1 MSEELQTVQMLV
13 RRLKEGGQR
22 DAVRAL
28 DRDDLHRWD
37 YQAVAELAQQ
47 LSAGL
52 VEAGVDRGE
61 RVALFAPNSAE
72 WVVACLAILD
82 AGAVVTPLDTQMPRA
97 ELTHALADSGARRI
111 FTGGEAA
118 RRLEGLELGHSLEM
132 IRLDEPAGSGRSWR
146 DWLRED
152 GPAAPEITPA
162 DPATLFYT
170 SGTTGMPKGVPLTH
184 GNITANL
191 NALLGQELAQR
202 DDRIFVP
209 LPYHHVYPF
218 TLGLITPLALGA
230 SIVLPYSVLGPQIV
244 RALREGDATII
255 LGVPR
260 LYEALDGA
268 IRGRV
273 AERGARA
280 ERLFEGMLR
289 LSRTARHRLG
299 WPLGRRLFRS
309 LHQRMA
315 PSVRMVV
322 AGGAPLNPE
331 IGERLRDLGWEVATG
346 YGLTETSPILTYNPP
361 DRLRLK
367 AAGLPL
373 PGVEL
378 RIDPV
383 EEGARTGEV
392 LARGQ
397 NVFQGYW
404 HLPEKSAE
412 VFTPDG
418 FYRTGDLGWF
428 DEEGYLHLE
437 GRASEMIV
445 LAGGENVD
453 PERVEGALSA
463 AEAVRDAGVLE
474 HEGRLA
480 AVLFPDPQ
488 AVRDLDDEQV
498 RQRLNQALH
507 EAAGVLPSH
516 HQISTYRVSSDP
528 LPRTRLGKLRR
539 HKLREL
545 FEMLGE
551 GAKAAETGPMPE
563 ERMAVEDQQLLQI
576 PTARRVWEGLVR
588 RYPRVRLTPDS
599 NLRLDLGLDSLGW
612 VDLTLELRGSV
623 GVALEEEALGRIET
637 VRDLLREAAEA
648 AEISPDESRGPGLVE
663 QLRDPE
669 AMLSDQQLRW
679 MLPRTRFERLLGAI
693 FYGIDQVLFR
703 AYAPVRVEGLE
714 NLPERDPVL
723 LVPNHLSAVDPP
735 ALGSIMRYAR
745 IVRMRWGGWT
755 GLLFSN
761 RLVRLV
767 SRACLVLPIDPHTGP
782 RGSLALGAKALRDGY
797 GLVWFPEG
805 RRSADGSLQAFQPGV
820 GLLLQAQSVPAIPVW
835 IEGTD
840 RVMPIGTRLL
850 RPGRITIRLGEPV
863 SAETLDAEGE
873 GETPELRIAAA
884 LEQRVR
890 RLGQAEPGQAE

>member
-1 MSEELQTVQMLV
+1 VSEELQTLQMLV
-13 RRLKEGGQR
+13 RRLEEGGRR
-22 DAVRAL
+22 DAVRSL
-28 DRDDLHRWD
+28 DRDELHRWD
-37 YQAVAELAQQ
+37 YQAVAELARR

-52 VEAGVDRGE
+52 VEAGVERGE

-72 WVVACLAILD
+72 WVIACLAILD
-82 AGAVVTPLDTQMPRA
+82 AGAVVTPLDTQMPRT
-97 ELTHALADSGARRI
+97 ELVHALDDSGARRV
-111 FTGGEAA
+111 FTAGEAA
-118 RRLEGLELGHSLEM
+118 RRLEGLELEQPLEA
-132 IRLDEPAGSGRSWR
+132 IRLDEPAGNGQSWR

-152 GPAAPEITPA
+152 GPAAAQVTPE

-184 GNITANL
+184 GNITTNL

-202 DDRIFVP
+202 DDRVFVP

-230 SIVLPYSVLGPQIV
+230 AIVLPYSVLGPQIV

-280 ERLFEGMLR
+280 ERLFEGMAR
-289 LSRTARHRLG
+289 LSRGARQRFG
-299 WPLGRRLFRS
+299 WQLGRRLFRG

-322 AGGAPLNPE
+322 SGGAPLNPE

-378 RIDPV
+378 RIEPL

-392 LARGQ
+392 LARGG

-404 HLPEKSAE
+404 QLPEKSAQ
-412 VFTPDG
+412 VFTADG

-428 DEEGYLHLE
+428 DDDGYLHLE

-453 PERVEGALSA
+453 PERVEAALCA
-463 AEAVRDAGVLE
+463 AEVVRDAGVLE
-474 HEGRLA
+474 QEGRLA
-480 AVLFPDPQ
+480 AVLFPEPA

-507 EAAGVLPSH
+507 EAATVLPSH
-516 HQISTYRVSSDP
+516 HQISTYRVSPDP

-545 FEMLGE
+545 FEALGA
-551 GAKAAETGPMPE
+551 GATEVETGPMPE

-576 PTARRVWEGLVR
+576 PTARRVWEGLAR

-623 GVALEEEALGRIET
+623 GVVLEEEALGRIET
-637 VRDLLREAAEA
+637 IRDLLREAAEA
-648 AEISPDESRGPGLVE
+648 AEITPGDEGRGIGLVE
-663 QLRDPE
+663 QLRNPE

-679 MLPRTRFERLLGAI
+679 MAPRTVFERALGAL
-693 FYGIDQVLFR
+693 FYAIDQILFR
-703 AYAPVRVEGLE
+703 AYARVRVEGLE
-714 NLPERDPVL
+714 HLPERDPVL

-745 IVRMRWGGWT
+745 ITRMRWGGWT

-761 RLVRLV
+761 RLVRIV

-782 RGSLALGAKALRDGY
+782 RGSLALGAKALQDGY

-805 RRSADGSLQAFQPGV
+805 RRSPDGSLMAFQPGV
-820 GLLLQAQSVPAIPVW
+820 GLLLQAQPVPVIPVW

-840 RVMPIGTRLL
+840 RAMPIGTYLP
-850 RPGRITIRLGEPV
+850 RPRRITIRLGEPV
-863 SAETLDAEGE
+863 SVETLDAEGE
-873 GETPELRIAAA
+873 GEAPEQRIASA
-884 LEQRVR
+884 LQQRVA
-890 RLGQAEPGQAE
+890 RLGEGGSGE

>member
-1 MSEELQTVQMLV
+1 MQTLQTLV
-13 RRLKEGGQR
+13 RRLDEGAGR

-28 DRDDLHRWD
+28 DRDDLDCWD
-37 YQAVAELAQQ
+37 YQEVAGLARQ

-52 VEAGVDRGE
+52 MESGVSRGE
-61 RVALFAPNSAE
+61 RVVLFAPNSAE
-72 WVVACLAILD
+72 WVIACLAILD

-97 ELTHALADSGARRI
+97 ELIHALGDSGAHRV
-111 FTGGEAA
+111 FTAGEAA
-118 RRLEGLELGHSLEM
+118 RRLEGLELDHPLETV
-132 IRLDEPAGSGRSWR
+132 RLDEPAGTGQSWR
-146 DWLRED
+146 DWLREPTD
-152 GPAAPEITPA
+152 AAQPEVTP
-162 DPATLFYT
+162 DDQATLFYT

-191 NALLGQELAQR
+191 NALLGQELAHR

-260 LYEALDGA
+260 LYEALDAA
-268 IRGRV
+268 IRGRI

-280 ERLFEGMLR
+280 ERLFEGMLWI
-289 LSRTARHRLG
+289 SRGARHRLG
-299 WPLGRRLFRS
+299 WPLGRRLFRG

-322 AGGAPLNPE
+322 AGGAPLSPA

-361 DRLRLK
+361 DRLRLE

-373 PGVEL
+373 PGVDL
-378 RIDPV
+378 RIDSV
-383 EEGARTGEV
+383 EPGARTGEV
-392 LARGQ
+392 LARGD

-404 HLPEKSAE
+404 QLPEKSAE
-412 VFTPDG
+412 VFTEDG

-428 DEEGYLHLE
+428 DEDGYLHLE

-445 LAGGENVD
+445 LGGGENID
-453 PERVEGALSA
+453 PERVESALIG
-463 AEAVRDAGVLE
+463 AEAIRDAGVLE
-474 HEGRLA
+474 HDGRLA
-480 AVLFPDPQ
+480 AVLFADPQ
-488 AVRDLDDEQV
+488 AIRDLDDEQV

-516 HQISTYRVSSDP
+516 HQISIYRISSDP

-545 FEMLGE
+545 FEALGD
-551 GAKAAETGPMPE
+551 GAATAETGPIPE

-576 PTARRVWEGLVR
+576 PTARRVWDGLVH
-588 RYPRVRLTPDS
+588 RYPRVRLTPDT

-612 VDLTLELRGSV
+612 VDLTLELRSSV

-648 AEISPDESRGPGLVE
+648 AQFKPDGARGRGLVE

-669 AMLSDQQLRW
+669 AMLSDQQQRW
-679 MLPRTRFERLLGAI
+679 MAPRTRFERWLGAI
-693 FYGIDQVLFR
+693 CFGIDQVLFR
-703 AYAPVRVEGLE
+703 MYARVHVEGRE
-714 NLPERDPVL
+714 HLPDREPVL
-723 LVPNHLSAVDPP
+723 LVPNHLSALDPP
-735 ALGSIMRYAR
+735 ALGSVMPYAR
-745 IVRMRWGGWT
+745 ITRVRWGGWT

-761 RLVRLV
+761 RWVRV
-767 SRACLVLPIDPHTGP
+767 ISRACLVLPIDPHTGP
-782 RGSLALGAKALRDGY
+782 RGSLALGAKALQDGY

-805 RRSADGSLQAFQPGV
+805 RRSPDGTLQPFQPGV
-820 GLLLQAQSVPAIPVW
+820 GLLLQAQPVPAIPVS

-840 RVMPIGTRLL
+840 QAMPIGKRFP
-850 RPGRITIRLGEPV
+850 RPGRITIRIGAPV
-863 SAETLDAEGE
+863 TAETLDAEGE
-873 GETPELRIAAA
+873 GETRELRIASA
-884 LEQRVR
+884 LQDRVR
-890 RLGQAEPGQAE
+890 QLGRAEPGAREGK